1 MHQDAG
7 LDPWGLSRVDYQDR
21 LLPVIDPSQHG
32 DPHVPRFPFV
42 ASALG
47 TTYLT
52 FSAAPAGCWPA
63 EECPRLAAEIK
74 VTVVIEP

>member
-1 MHQDAG
+1 
-7 LDPWGLSRVDYQDR
+7 
-21 LLPVIDPSQHG
+21 VIDPGQHG

-52 FSAAPAGCWPA
+52 FSAVPAGCWPA